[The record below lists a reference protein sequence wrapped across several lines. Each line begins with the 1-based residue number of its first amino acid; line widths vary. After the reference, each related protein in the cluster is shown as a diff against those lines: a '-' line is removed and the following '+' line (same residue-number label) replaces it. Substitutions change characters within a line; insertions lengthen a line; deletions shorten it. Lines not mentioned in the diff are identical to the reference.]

1 MAKYVYV
8 VYAESPRDGGFVR
21 IFGHFQTEKLAWEAV
36 EFVWDL
42 MVLAGDYI
50 GVEVRR
56 TIAFR

>member
-21 IFGHFQTEKLAWEAV
+21 IFGHFQVEKLAWEAV
-36 EFVWDL
+36 EFVEWT
-42 MVLAGDYI
+42 GDYI